1 MVHSEMPEQKNH
13 AKGPSFVKLRSA
25 GLLISYIFVR
35 SFSSRTRNQL
45 CVTFFSDYMVLQLDR
60 EAVVW
65 GWANPQEHIW
75 LSLDPPGNRTSL
87 TMSALSN
94 CF

>member
-1 MVHSEMPEQKNH
+1 
-13 AKGPSFVKLRSA
+13 
-25 GLLISYIFVR
+25 
-35 SFSSRTRNQL
+35 
-45 CVTFFSDYMVLQLDR
+45 MVLQLDR